1 MSSPASLKQ
10 SFNFQKLLA
19 YALLAAGFFL
29 AASGVCIRPLPE
41 VPTQWLVLAWGL
53 TFTWLFILIRFQVF
67 AKSNRL
73 FFLLGTVLGLQ
84 LLAQSTGG
92 EQSPLL
98 FAVFILM
105 GTAAWEG
112 EARFG
117 FWVAASFCL
126 LEVIYLRHEDSA
138 FGFPLYLRWAAYLA
152 TAFFLSGIVKTRRE
166 KENLDHQLK
175 NLKNDAVHLVSNAE
189 PSSFGIPKDKLL
201 KEEARLSAR
210 VGTVMELED
219 TLNRQLALFQGALSL
234 QTAAFFLST
243 QMAEKKVLRLRAWAS
258 SGNSI
263 APDVTLVPGE
273 TLVGLAAKEGRKV
286 LLNEMAP
293 ESARALPYYVKPMA
307 VGSFLAQPVI
317 FKNNQTEG
325 SGSDELE
332 LAGVLV
338 LDHPAKDFFNEKNT
352 ALVDD
357 LVLLIAEV
365 IENVRVLHFSRTKT
379 RNLHA
384 LYDVSNSFSSHLKV
398 EKVLEA
404 AVKTAREIAVC
415 DSTYIALLEVDERSF
430 TVRAW
435 LGPRETEK
443 PAKLED
449 ELASWMLENKKPIRY
464 TRGIREKSLSSFTK
478 KEGMLGSTQSFLM
491 VPLLS
496 GEDVLGIIRLNSSQ
510 SNAFQSYDQDVLVTL
525 ANQTAMALG
534 NAIMVEQIQEMA
546 VRDGLTGC
554 FNHRFFQEK
563 LGEEM
568 AKSERYNKDLC
579 LALLDV
585 DHFKKFNDTYGHQEG
600 DRVLRTVAEVIQG
613 TVRRKIDTVARYGGE
628 EFAVILPECDGNA
641 GKEWAD
647 RIRKNV
653 ESHLFENNGKPLYR
667 VTVSV
672 GVSTFPFDSREQ
684 KVLIQLADKGL
695 YEAKKNGRNR
705 VELYKPSIG

>member
-1 MSSPASLKQ
+1 M
-10 SFNFQKLLA
+10 A

-29 AASGVCIRPLPE
+29 AASGVFIRPLPE
-41 VPTQWLVLAWGL
+41 VPTQWLFLAWGL
-53 TFTWLFILIRFQVF
+53 AFSWLFVLIRFQVF

-117 FWVAASFCL
+117 FWVAISFCL
-126 LEVIYLRHEDSA
+126 LEVIYLRREDSA
-138 FGFPLYLRWAAYLA
+138 LGFPLFLRWAAYLVS
-152 TAFFLSGIVKTRRE
+152 AFFLSGIVKTRRE
-166 KENLDHQLK
+166 KEKEKDSLDYQLK
-175 NLKNDAVHLVSNAE
+175 TLKSDAVHLVSNAE
-189 PSSFGIPKDKLL
+189 PSSFNVPKDKLL
-201 KEEARLSAR
+201 KEEGRLSAR
-210 VGTVMELED
+210 VGTVMEMED
-219 TLNRQLALFQGALSL
+219 TLTRQLSLFQNALSL
-234 QTAAFFLST
+234 QTAGFFFLT
-243 QMAEKKVLRLRAWAS
+243 QMGEKKILRLRAHAS
-258 SGNSI
+258 TSDSV

-273 TLVGLAAKEGRKV
+273 TLVGLAAKEGRRV
-286 LLNEMAP
+286 LLNDIAA
-293 ESARALPYYVKPMA
+293 ESSRALPYYVKPVP
-307 VGSFLAQPVI
+307 VGSFLAQPI
-317 FKNNQTEG
+317 FLKNGPQESLVG
-325 SGSDELE
+325 DEME
-332 LAGVLV
+332 MVGILV
-338 LDHPAKDFFNEKNT
+338 LDHPQHGFFNEKV
-352 ALVDD
+352 LELIDP

-365 IENVRVLHFSRTKT
+365 VQNVRVLHFSRTKT

-384 LYDVSNSFSSHLKV
+384 LFEVSNSFAAHLEV
-398 EKVLEA
+398 DKVLETA
-404 AVKTAREIAVC
+404 IKTAREIALC
-415 DSTYIALLEVDERSF
+415 DSTYIALLDGNERSF
-430 TVRAW
+430 SISAW
-435 LGPRETEK
+435 LGPKGVEK
-443 PAKLED
+443 PEKVED
-449 ELASWMLENKKPIRY
+449 ELAAWMLEHKKPIRY
-464 TRGIREKSLSSFTK
+464 SRGLREKSLNSFTK

-491 VPLLS
+491 VPLMG
-496 GEDVLGIIRLNSSQ
+496 GEEVQGVIRLNSSQ
-510 SNAFQSYDQDVLVTL
+510 PNAYQSYDQDVLVTL

-534 NAIMVEQIQEMA
+534 NAFMVEQIREMA
-546 VRDGLTGC
+546 IRDGLTGC
-554 FNHRFFQEK
+554 FNHRYFQER

-568 AKSERYNKDLC
+568 VKAERYNKDLC

-600 DRVLRTVAEVIQG
+600 DRVLRIVSEVIRN
-613 TVRRKIDTVARYGGE
+613 TVRNKIDTVARYGGE

-653 ESHLFENNGKPLYR
+653 ESYLFENNGKPLYR

-684 KVLIQLADKGL
+684 KVLIQLADKAL